1 VAITHRGARCGV
13 EHRAN
18 GGWSPLGAL
27 MTIARARPCAS
38 RKEQPVTTSDASS
51 TQNPGALVLARCDEL
66 IAWYE
71 RHKRSQ
77 RLLDN
82 VLQTAVILAAGFT
95 AFAAAIDTWPK
106 WAVVL
111 PAVITTVATGLAT
124 NFRFRAKYV
133 NFASAAERLRWV
145 KLRYQIRSAGAPDDP
160 KALEQLVDGMEAIVS
175 ADLADWREG
184 LLSGDIAGRQRP
196 AADDA
201 ARLPKAA

>member
-1 VAITHRGARCGV
+1 
-13 EHRAN
+13 
-18 GGWSPLGAL
+18 
-27 MTIARARPCAS
+27 M
-38 RKEQPVTTSDASS
+38 TTSDASS
-51 TQNPGALVLARCDEL
+51 IQNPGALVLARCDEL

-71 RHKRSQ
+71 RHKRAQ

-82 VLQTAVILAAGFT
+82 VLQTAVIVAAGFT
-95 AFAAAIDTWPK
+95 AFAAAIETWPK

-145 KLRYQIRSAGAPDDP
+145 KLRYQIRSGSAPNDP
-160 KALEQLVDGMEAIVS
+160 KALEQFVDGMEAIVS
-175 ADLADWREG
+175 AELADWREG